1 MENKLTKTVLA
12 LVLFLVLGAMT
23 VSAQENTVPVY
34 RFWSPL
40 TSSHFYTADENEKN
54 HILETYANNVWTPEG
69 IAFYVYSEQQE
80 NTVPV
85 YRFWSPLTSSH
96 FYTADENEKNHIL
109 ETYANNVWT
118 PEGIAFYVYSEQQNE
133 TADFTISNLK
143 VADKS
148 KSWILWEWENP
159 SENFSGIAV
168 YINEINKVNLSSEE
182 NSYKAENLKENKIY
196 TIKLFIINS
205 DGSLGNSIFDSEKTS
220 KSTSDS
226 KRTVV
231 REIED
236 ETPVIF
242 TSNKATSSSINL
254 GNDSDSAIKEA
265 QTSNFFEN
273 LSWIHYVLIIFVILI
288 LISIVLIFKNI

>member
-23 VSAQENTVPVY
+23 VSA
-34 RFWSPL
+34 
-40 TSSHFYTADENEKN
+40 
-54 HILETYANNVWTPEG
+54 
-69 IAFYVYSEQQE
+69 QE